1 MGHIEPDLASQPAS
15 GVKVFL
21 YAIEHELEEK
31 FVTAGGP
38 GGQNVNKV
46 STAVQL
52 RFNVKR
58 SAAFDDEQKGM
69 IHRLLASRITE
80 EGDLIVFVQTHRS
93 QLRNRDEARQ
103 RLIEML
109 EKALI
114 KPKRR
119 VATKPSRAAKARRVD
134 NKTKRGAIKR
144 QRGRIADD

>member
-1 MGHIEPDLASQPAS
+1 M
-15 GVKVFL
+15 KVFL
-21 YAIEHELEEK
+21 HNIEHELEEK

-46 STAVQL
+46 ATAVQL

-58 SAAFDDEQKGM
+58 SAAFDDEQKSM
-69 IHRLLASRITE
+69 IRRALVSRITE
-80 EGDLIVFVQTHRS
+80 DGDLILFVQTHRS
-93 QLRNRDEARQ
+93 QLRNRDAARV
-103 RLIEML
+103 RLVDML

-119 VATKPSRAAKARRVD
+119 VPTKPSRAAKARRVD

-144 QRGRIADD
+144 ERGRVSDD